1 MFTREQ
7 IREIIK
13 ESPLKVLFSEKEIE
27 DVVEDIFN
35 RYGTNTNTYQKNLNQ
50 TGGEYAS
57 FQLSRIQ

>member
-1 MFTREQ
+1 MFYKREQ

-35 RYGTNTNTYQKNLNQ
+35 RYGANTYQENLNQ
-50 TGGEYAS
+50 TGGELCIYMDS
-57 FQLSRIQ
+57 M